1 MSVLPFDLTE
11 EWRIPLAAT
20 TGALFYV
27 LTLVVGRILLKR
39 VFVKPRITF
48 HLTALAFAV
57 LTAVLMFYPKVSW
70 LREVW
75 TALIFSGV
83 LFAWV
88 LFDRLFFTL
97 YLERRQKVSVPNILR
112 QVLVLV
118 IVLSVVALVLTYGY
132 QVKVTGLI
140 ATSGV
145 AAVILGFAMQDLL
158 SNVIAGFSI
167 HMTKAYKVG
176 DWLLLGELGERAE
189 VKEVNWRATRLLN
202 TDSVSFELPN
212 SEIVKS
218 RITNLNYPNREHR
231 VRMQIGIDY
240 DVPPN
245 DVKEA
250 LRTAALGVNGI
261 LDSPTPC
268 VFLIDFGDSSIL
280 YELRFWMRTPHLYN
294 PTCDEIRTK
303 IWYELKRRD
312 IRIPFPIR
320 TLEMRTPNTPK
331 KFDQKDQTAAELLR
345 CESCLHCL
353 TEEQAESIAESSTRK
368 LYAKGEQI
376 VKHGESGASMFVI
389 LDGTVDVFLPLPEGG
404 SERVATLESGDYFG
418 EMSLLTG
425 EPRSATVRAASDVF
439 VMEVS
444 KSCVKPLLTTCPELV
459 EELGKLLSSRQSQ
472 ITEALAARSS
482 RAMHPANTMDTT
494 KPEAA
499 SILKKIRSFFAH

>member
-1 MSVLPFDLTE
+1 MTTLPFDLTE
-11 EWRIPLAAT
+11 EWRFPLAFAT
-20 TGALFYV
+20 GVLFYV

-39 VFVKPRITF
+39 IFVKPRITF
-48 HLTALAFAV
+48 HLTALTLTV
-57 LTAVLMFYPKVSW
+57 LTTVLIFYPKVSW
-70 LREVW
+70 LREAW

-83 LFAWV
+83 LFGWV
-88 LFDRLFFTL
+88 LFDRLFFSL
-97 YLERRQKVSVPNILR
+97 YLERSQKVSVPNILR
-112 QVLVLV
+112 QMLALVV
-118 IVLSVVALVLTYGY
+118 VLSVVTLVLTYGY

-189 VKEVNWRATRLLN
+189 VKEINWRATRLLN
-202 TDSVSFELPN
+202 TDSVSFEIPN
-212 SEIVKS
+212 NEIVKS

-231 VRMQIGIDY
+231 VRMRVGIDY

-250 LRTAALGVNGI
+250 LRVAAIDANGV
-261 LDSPTPC
+261 LDSPAPC
-268 VFLIDFGDSSIL
+268 VFLVGFGDSSIL
-280 YELRFWMRTPHLYN
+280 YELRFWMRAPHLFN
-294 PTCDEIRTK
+294 QTCDEIRTK

-320 TLEMRTPNTPK
+320 TLEMRTPNTPE
-331 KFDQKDQTAAELLR
+331 KFDQADQTAAELLR

-353 TEEQAESIAESSTRK
+353 TEEQAESIAQNSTRK
-368 LYAKGEQI
+368 LYAKGEKI
-376 VKHGESGASMFVI
+376 VNHGDSGSSMFVV
-389 LDGTVDVFLPLPEGG
+389 LDGRVDVFLPVPEGG
-404 SERVATLESGDYFG
+404 SERVATLGKGEYFG

-425 EPRSATVRAASDVF
+425 EPRSATIRAASDVF

-444 KSCVKPLLTTCPELV
+444 KSCVKPLLTKSPELM
-459 EELGKLLSSRQSQ
+459 EELGQLLASRQTQ
-472 ITEALAARSS
+472 IAEALAARSK
-482 RAMHPANTMDTT
+482 RAKHSANAKDASS
-494 KPEAA
+494 PEP
-499 SILKKIRSFFAH
+499 SSMLKKIRSFFAH